1 MNVGCI
7 PTHAGSRVPDVG
19 RKAEIGDSVD
29 GADRSRYP
37 KIAPT
42 TRTSGMLPFGGGS
55 FGGQGGDPMGHVR
68 NGHGVYGRLQERPRR
83 VPARAPPAEALFEI
97 LKRLHTEEKEE
108 IT

>member
-7 PTHAGSRVPDVG
+7 PTHAGSRVPDVC
-19 RKAEIGDSVD
+19 RKAEIGDSMD

-55 FGGQGGDPMGHVR
+55 FCGQGGDPMGHVR
-68 NGHGVYGRLQERPRR
+68 NGHGVYGRLQERLDRFPIG
-83 VPARAPPAEALFEI
+83 APPAGGAFEI
-97 LKRLHTEEKEE
+97 PKRPSTEEKG
-108 IT
+108 